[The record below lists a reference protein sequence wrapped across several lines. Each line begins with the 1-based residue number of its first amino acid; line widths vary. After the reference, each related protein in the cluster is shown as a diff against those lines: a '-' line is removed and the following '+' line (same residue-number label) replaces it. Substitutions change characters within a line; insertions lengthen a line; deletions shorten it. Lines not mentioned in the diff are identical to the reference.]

1 MDSKNLNNKEKF
13 SHKVGDQIEKLGKKI
28 TDAGAQKIGKAVY
41 NTGNSIEHMND
52 EESDVTSTPSTTN
65 RPV

>member
-28 TDAGAQKIGKAVY
+28 TDAGAQ
-41 NTGNSIEHMND
+41 
-52 EESDVTSTPSTTN
+52 
-65 RPV
+65 